1 MAIQMTKILTRISRF
16 FGVGKKYLHSDSRK
30 SISLL
35 LFLLMFFNSC
45 TNDKAERVSLSDAAL
60 LELIQSNA
68 GYQYY
73 KNSTDTLVSD
83 PSSPHG
89 SFVRIRF
96 NQTAASAMNSDLSNL
111 GGSRFPDGS
120 IVVKEIYATSGGDL
134 KFYAAMFKTS
144 MDENTGG
151 DWIWGE
157 YRDNGETFYSTSKK
171 GTDCTACHGASGN
184 TDLVRTFSLH

>member
-1 MAIQMTKILTRISRF
+1 MCIQISGFSSDIFRSRIKLAF
-16 FGVGKKYLHSDSRK
+16 IF
-30 SISLL
+30 
-35 LFLLMFFNSC
+35 LFLIMLGSC

-60 LELIQSNA
+60 LDLIKSSA

-73 KNSTDTLVSD
+73 KNTEDTLISD

-96 NQTAASAMNSDLSNL
+96 NQTAAAAMNSDMSAL

-120 IVVKEIYATSGGDL
+120 IVVKEIYATSGGDI

-157 YRDNGETFYSTSKK
+157 YRGNGETFYSTSKK
-171 GTDCTACHGASGN
+171 GADCTACHGASGN
-184 TDLVRTFSLH
+184 VDLVRTFSLH

>member
-1 MAIQMTKILTRISRF
+1 MVNIFKGILHFLCI
-16 FGVGKKYLHSDSRK
+16 GKKLLHPNRWK
-30 SISLL
+30 GTSLL
-35 LFLLMFFNSC
+35 LFFSIFFNSC

-60 LELIQSNA
+60 LDLIQSNA

-73 KNSTDTLVSD
+73 KNSTDTLRSD

-120 IVVKEIYATSGGDL
+120 IVVKEIYATSGGDI

-171 GTDCTACHGASGN
+171 GADCTACHGASGN
-184 TDLVRTFSLH
+184 VDLVRTFSLH